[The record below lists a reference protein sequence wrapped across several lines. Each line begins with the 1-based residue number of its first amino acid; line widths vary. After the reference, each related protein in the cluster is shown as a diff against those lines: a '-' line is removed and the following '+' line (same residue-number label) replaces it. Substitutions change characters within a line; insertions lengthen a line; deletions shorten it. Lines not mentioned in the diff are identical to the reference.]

1 MTQPDRPGHQRR
13 APGLLLAVVSA
24 TSFGVMPV
32 LTRFVYADGAE
43 PVGVL
48 AVRFA
53 LAAAV
58 LLVLARLRG
67 ESLPR
72 GRPLRA
78 LAALGGI
85 GYVGMSLCF
94 FLALERIP
102 AGLSTL
108 LLYFYPAVVVV
119 LGALL
124 LRDRPRPAVVGCV
137 VAATAGTAL
146 TIGPVTGGQLSG
158 VVLALGAALLYAGFI
173 LAGSRISGVGPLAT
187 SATVL
192 SAGTV
197 VLTALALVM
206 QPQLPGR
213 PAAWLAL
220 VGVAL
225 IGTVLAVTAF
235 FAALALLGPSDTAI
249 VSTVEPVVSVGL
261 AALVLGERLSPVQ
274 LMGGVAVLLAVATLA
289 RLSPPVEDRTASV
302 PA

>member
-1 MTQPDRPGHQRR
+1 
-13 APGLLLAVVSA
+13 
-24 TSFGVMPV
+24 MPV
-32 LTRFVYADGAE
+32 LTRVVYADGAE

-53 LAAAV
+53 IAAAV
-58 LLVLARLRG
+58 LLLVARARR
-67 ESLPR
+67 EPLPR
-72 GRPLRA
+72 GRPLLA
-78 LAALGGI
+78 LAALGGV

-119 LGALL
+119 LGAVLL
-124 LRDRPRPAVVGCV
+124 GNRPRPAAVGCV

-146 TIGPVTGGQLSG
+146 TLGPVSGGQLSG
-158 VVLALGAALLYAGFI
+158 VLLALGSALIYAGFL
-173 LAGSRISGVGPLAT
+173 LAGSLVSGVGPLAT
-187 SATVL
+187 TATVL

-197 VLTALALVM
+197 VLTGLALAT
-206 QPQLPGR
+206 QPQLPTR
-213 PAAWLAL
+213 PGAWLAL
-220 VGVAL
+220 LGVAL
-225 IGTVLAVTAF
+225 IGTVVAVTAL

-274 LMGGVAVLLAVATLA
+274 LAGGLAVLLAVAALA
-289 RLSPPVEDRTASV
+289 RLSPAPDDRTSAV